1 MAKHGKKYLEAL
13 KLVELEKLYEPQE
26 AISLLKKMN
35 YVKFDST
42 LEVHMKLG
50 VDPRHADQMVRG
62 VAMLPAGTGKE
73 VKVLVFAQGEKANE
87 AEAAGADFVGLDDL
101 IKQIE
106 ADWLGF
112 DVAIAT
118 PDVMGKVGRLG
129 KKLGPRGLMP
139 SPKAGTITFDIARTV
154 QDVKAGRVE
163 FKVDKT
169 ALLHIPAGKMS
180 FSEDALMSNLT
191 SVMDS
196 VMRAKPSGAKGIY
209 VKSVVISS
217 TMSPSLHLDVATA
230 TALSLLLKLRVTRRG
245 LKSPGPRVPGAN
257 DRQRQMNSPWSSV
270 QNRRPFFILEGSF
283 YKPTPS
289 ERRNARCLHRPNQT
303 KSLN

>member
-1 MAKHGKKYLEAL
+1 MPKHGKKYLEAL
-13 KLVELEKLYEPQE
+13 KQIETSRLYQPQE
-26 AISLLKKMN
+26 AVSLVKKIN
-35 YVKFDST
+35 YVKFDPT

-106 ADWLGF
+106 GDWFGF

-139 SPKAGTITFDIARTV
+139 SPKAGTITFDLAKTI
-154 QDVKAGRVE
+154 QEVKAGRVE

-169 ALLHIPAGKMS
+169 ALLHIPAGKLS
-180 FSEDALMSNLT
+180 FSEDALMTNIT
-191 SVMDS
+191 SIIDAVA
-196 VMRAKPSGAKGIY
+196 RAKPTGAKGTY
-209 VKSVVISS
+209 VKSVVLSS
-217 TMSPSLHLDVATA
+217 TMSPGIHLDVPS
-230 TALSLLLKLRVTRRG
+230 ALALK
-245 LKSPGPRVPGAN
+245 P
-257 DRQRQMNSPWSSV
+257 
-270 QNRRPFFILEGSF
+270 
-283 YKPTPS
+283 
-289 ERRNARCLHRPNQT
+289 
-303 KSLN
+303 

>member
-1 MAKHGKKYLEAL
+1 MTKHGKKYLEAV
-13 KLVELEKLYEPQE
+13 KLVEPDKLYQPLE

-42 LEVHMKLG
+42 LEIHMKLG

-73 VKVLVFAQGEKANE
+73 MKVLVFAQGEKANE
-87 AEAAGADFVGLDDL
+87 ATAAGADFVGLDDL

-139 SPKAGTITFDIARTV
+139 SPKAGTITFDVARTV

-163 FKVDKT
+163 FKVDRT

-180 FSEDALMSNLT
+180 FSEDALLSNVT
-191 SVMDS
+191 SVMDA
-196 VMRAKPSGAKGIY
+196 VMRAKPSGAKGTY
-209 VKSVVISS
+209 VKSVVMSS
-217 TMSPSLHLDVATA
+217 TMSPSLRLDVSAA
-230 TALSLLLKLRVTRRG
+230 TAL
-245 LKSPGPRVPGAN
+245 
-257 DRQRQMNSPWSSV
+257 
-270 QNRRPFFILEGSF
+270 
-283 YKPTPS
+283 KPV
-289 ERRNARCLHRPNQT
+289 
-303 KSLN
+303 

>member
-13 KLVELEKLYEPQE
+13 KLVEPEKLYEPQE

-42 LEVHMKLG
+42 LEIHMKLG

-87 AEAAGADFVGLDDL
+87 ATAAGADFVGLDDL
-101 IKQIE
+101 IKQID

-129 KKLGPRGLMP
+129 TKLGPRGLMP

-180 FSEDALMSNLT
+180 FTEDALMSNVS
-191 SVMDS
+191 SVMDA
-196 VMRAKPSGAKGIY
+196 VMRAKPSGAKGTY

-230 TALSLLLKLRVTRRG
+230 TAL
-245 LKSPGPRVPGAN
+245 
-257 DRQRQMNSPWSSV
+257 
-270 QNRRPFFILEGSF
+270 
-283 YKPTPS
+283 KPM
-289 ERRNARCLHRPNQT
+289 
-303 KSLN
+303 

>member
-13 KLVELEKLYEPQE
+13 KLVEPEKLYQPQE

-42 LEVHMKLG
+42 LEIHMKLG

-73 VKVLVFAQGEKANE
+73 VKVLVFAQGEKVSE

-106 ADWLGF
+106 GDWFGF

-139 SPKAGTITFDIARTV
+139 SPKAGTITFDLAKTIRE
-154 QDVKAGRVE
+154 VKAGRVE

-169 ALLHIPAGKMS
+169 ALLHIPAGKLS

-191 SVMDS
+191 SVIDA
-196 VMRAKPSGAKGIY
+196 VVRAKPSGAKGTY
-209 VKSVVISS
+209 VKSVVLSS
-217 TMSPSLHLDVATA
+217 TMSPSIRLDIPS
-230 TALSLLLKLRVTRRG
+230 ALALK
-245 LKSPGPRVPGAN
+245 P
-257 DRQRQMNSPWSSV
+257 
-270 QNRRPFFILEGSF
+270 
-283 YKPTPS
+283 
-289 ERRNARCLHRPNQT
+289 
-303 KSLN
+303 

>member
-1 MAKHGKKYLEAL
+1 MTKHGKKYLEAL
-13 KLVELEKLYEPQE
+13 KLVEAEKLYQPQE
-26 AISLLKKMN
+26 AITLLKKMN

-101 IKQIE
+101 IKRIE

-112 DVAIAT
+112 DVAVAT

-139 SPKAGTITFDIARTV
+139 SPKAGTITFDIAKTV
-154 QDVKAGRVE
+154 YDVKAGRVE

-180 FSEDALMSNLT
+180 FSEDSLMANLT
-191 SVMDS
+191 SVMDA
-196 VMRAKPSGAKGIY
+196 VVRAKPSGAKGVYI
-209 VKSVVISS
+209 KSVVVSS
-217 TMSPSLHLDVATA
+217 TMSPSLRLDVASA
-230 TALSLLLKLRVTRRG
+230 SAL
-245 LKSPGPRVPGAN
+245 
-257 DRQRQMNSPWSSV
+257 
-270 QNRRPFFILEGSF
+270 
-283 YKPTPS
+283 KP
-289 ERRNARCLHRPNQT
+289 A
-303 KSLN
+303 